1 MYMLWFAQ
9 RFLFG
14 AVKAPHAPLVDL
26 NGRERAILVT
36 LVVAVFWLG
45 LFPQEAL
52 RKTEVAALQYRKWV
66 DVAGQPQPTAHA
78 PVGITSPEATR

>member
-26 NGRERAILVT
+26 NLRERAILAT

-45 LFPQEAL
+45 LFPNEAL
-52 RKTEVAALQYRKWV
+52 RKTEVAALQYRQWV
-66 DVAGQPQPTAHA
+66 ELAARPA
-78 PVGITSPEATR
+78 PAALLAPGAAR